1 MLAGGAAFAKP
12 QIAVLGLEVLD
23 KSGSPTP
30 TDARVA
36 EELTHELRNRASQP
50 NGPYSLAPNADK
62 ELIDLTLVKQCDEEK
77 PTCMQGIGKDLNA
90 DILLYGHIE
99 KQGASYQVTMYLFD
113 VGQRKRDKTYPETI
127 PLSETSSPA
136 LAGWARKIY
145 GKLTGQNDAC
155 TILVKTNGVD
165 AGTILVNGSPKGNIT
180 NGVGQVGGLG
190 EGRYRIAVE
199 AKDYHR
205 WEKSDVTCTA
215 GQTTTVPA
223 DMERQEVATPTGPGS
238 TPVDNG
244 GHEMQGTVSQS
255 GHGPWLVVAIGA
267 GAVAVGAVAT
277 GFYASDKLRET
288 DYGHDCETD
297 NNGNITGDKAHPGLN
312 GPCSN
317 GPTYKNLQYP
327 MYIGAGVLAGVAAV
341 AVYEYLHHG
350 DDEHPNTVA
359 GHRKHH
365 EPFVVVPVATPD
377 GGGVTFSMTW

>member
-1 MLAGGAAFAKP
+1 MLMLAGGAAFAKP
-12 QIAVLGLEVLD
+12 QIAVLGLEVVD

-50 NGPYSLAPNADK
+50 NGPYSLAPNGDK

-199 AKDYHR
+199 AKDYR
-205 WEKSDVTCTA
+205 PWEKPDVTCTA

-223 DMERQEVATPTGPGS
+223 DMEREEVASPGGPGS
-238 TPVDNG
+238 TGPIDGRRDV
-244 GHEMQGTVSQS
+244 QVSQS
-255 GHGPWLVVAIGA
+255 GHGPWLVVAVGA
-267 GAVAVGAVAT
+267 GAVAVGALAT
-277 GFYASDKLRET
+277 GIYASNKLHDT
-288 DYGHDCETD
+288 NYGHDCVTD
-297 NNGNITGDKAHPGLN
+297 NNGNITGDMNHPGLN
-312 GPCSN
+312 GVCSD
-317 GPTYKNLQYP
+317 GPTYRTLQYP

-341 AVYEYLHHG
+341 AVYELLHHN
-350 DDEHPNTVA
+350 DDEHPSAVV
-359 GHRKHH
+359 GRRKHRD
-365 EPFVVVPVATPD
+365 PFVVVPVATPD